1 MLWALTSP
9 VFDANTDFG
18 EIDPLTV
25 ESKTIFCSAFVTSAL
40 AESAVIE
47 AKVSVRNIVANLFI
61 YSLYREISPS
71 HCTQSRMKPWVKRM

>member
-9 VFDANTDFG
+9 VLDANTDFG
-18 EIDPLTV
+18 DIDPLTV
-25 ESKTIFCSAFVTSAL
+25 ESKTIFCSALVTSAL
-40 AESAVIE
+40 ADSTVIG

-71 HCTQSRMKPWVKRM
+71 RGTQSRMTL